1 MCYNTHQWSALV
13 LAKQANPV
21 VQTKIEGE
29 ERGFATTPA
38 LTEQHKNEGWVGA
51 LLNLQSFPDGELI
64 PYFKY
69 DRLGLIKVIGA

>member
-1 MCYNTHQWSALV
+1 MCYNTHQWSAPV

-29 ERGFATTPA
+29 ERGFATTAA

-51 LLNLQSFPDGELI
+51 LLNLRFPDGELI